1 MIEPGWEGRPGL
13 CRAAFRFPVLRMR
26 PVFPSLLRLAI
37 AAICA
42 AMFGAIASPVLA
54 QSEAPATAV
63 AHVRGLVAQKRYDE
77 ARGFIRGWRSDGKGH
92 KVRVLFVEGLI
103 AARTGDHARAVDIY
117 RAILA
122 AEPTND
128 VVRIELARSFAS
140 LNDAGG
146 VRAQAEMLRASG
158 IDDRLGG
165 AITRLADLVDANRPL
180 RFRGYASILPSN
192 NINRGTDNETVPLG
206 PLDLKI
212 DSSSRRK
219 SGIGLL
225 LGGEVIYQ
233 QQFSPTRRFIA
244 VGSAAGRIYPGE
256 TSLSS
261 FNFEAAVGLEQTFG
275 RTRASIALT
284 GAAGTSTEQVNV
296 LQGGIRGELS
306 GRFAH
311 APRWLWSLNGQIRAQ
326 DDLKYGSRDGV
337 IVNLGGNLDRYFA
350 TGHFMRIGVRG
361 EATRFRVD
369 RFSYDEI
376 GFFAGYARPLP
387 LGVNVYAQAGI
398 AFRDYDGLY
407 PGLTEGQDDTRY
419 TGDVVL
425 TKRDLSF
432 AGFAPQ
438 LLYHYERVVTN
449 AAFDDIE
456 KHEIEMRLTRE
467 F

>member
-1 MIEPGWEGRPGL
+1 MIKSDKEGRLRIG
-13 CRAAFRFPVLRMR
+13 RAVLLFRVLRMR
-26 PVFPSLLRLAI
+26 PVLSSLRRLLPVAVFALLLGL
-37 AAICA
+37 AAEPARA
-42 AMFGAIASPVLA
+42 AN
-54 QSEAPATAV
+54 EAPATAV
-63 AHVRGLVAQKRYDE
+63 AHVRGLVAQGRYDE
-77 ARGFIRGWRSDGKGH
+77 ARGFIREWRSGGKGY

-103 AARTGDHARAVDIY
+103 AARAGDHARAVEIY
-117 RAILA
+117 RTILA

-128 VVRIELARSFAS
+128 VVRIELARSFAF

-180 RFRGYASILPSN
+180 RFRGYASILPSTN
-192 NINRGTDNETVPLG
+192 VNRGTDNETVPLG

-212 DSSSRRK
+212 DPASRRK

-233 QQFSPTRRFIA
+233 QQFSPTRRLIA
-244 VGSAAGRIYPGE
+244 VGSAVGRIYPGE

-261 FNFEAAVGLEQTFG
+261 FNFEGAVGVEQTFG

-284 GAAGTSTEQVNV
+284 GVAGTSTEQVNV

-306 GRFAH
+306 GRFER

-337 IVNLGGNLDRYFA
+337 IVNFGGKVDRYFA
-350 TGHFMRIGVRG
+350 TGHFMRLGVRG

-376 GFFAGYARPLP
+376 GFFAGYAWPLP
-387 LGVNVYAQAGI
+387 LGVNVYAQAGV
-398 AFRDYDGLY
+398 AFRDYDGFY

-425 TKRDLSF
+425 TKRDL
-432 AGFAPQ
+432 ALVGCAPQ
-438 LLYHYERVVTN
+438 LLYHYERVVSN